1 MTHAPC
7 ISAGPPSVPEL
18 PTPRERFTLVVTLL
32 VGYAMLT
39 VTPLVFLLH
48 CL

>member
-1 MTHAPC
+1 M
-7 ISAGPPSVPEL
+7 
-18 PTPRERFTLVVTLL
+18 PRDRFTLVVTLL

-39 VTPLVFLLH
+39 LTPLVFLFH